1 MQLRHALLLLTTFSL
16 AAAPGHAQ
24 RPLREYDPAPRYTT
38 FNLAVQLTGDPEHGR
53 EVALSW
59 GRMRTLGP
67 GRTWMPALEL
77 AAGVSPGTR
86 KFVEGVSAGPRV
98 TLARAFPGQY
108 VGMGK
113 KARGE
118 PYLLAGAAMYGAG
131 DFTGEAR
138 WGGAP
143 AVSAGFGF
151 RVFADAWEVDLSMA
165 EVVLERRWGVQDG
178 PLRLYLRLGRARAP
192 RAPSASPLGGGR

>member
-1 MQLRHALLLLTTFSL
+1 MQPRRALPLLTALSL

-24 RPLREYDPAPRYTT
+24 RPLREYDPAPRYAT

-77 AAGVSPGTR
+77 SAGVSPGTR
-86 KFVEGVSAGPRV
+86 KLLEGVAAGPRL
-98 TLARAFPGQY
+98 TLAHAFPAQY
-108 VGMGK
+108 VGLGK
-113 KARGE
+113 KPRGE

-131 DFTGEAR
+131 DFAGSAR

-143 AVSAGFGF
+143 AVSAGFGL
-151 RVFADAWEVDLSMA
+151 RVFADAWDVDLSTV
-165 EVVLERRWGVQDG
+165 ELVLERRWGVQDG
-178 PLRLYLRLGRARAP
+178 PLRLYVRVGRARAP
-192 RAPSASPLGGGR
+192 GPRSAPPLSGR